1 MFSEQF
7 SADLGINFVGLKIK
21 PEPRD
26 FLFFWSQ
33 LELIRNKSSA
43 ELTGGEISGHKNFL
57 SKPDPLASHLRL
69 SFKLIGNKS
78 RLLKEIAKRRTKE
91 NNILS

>member
-7 SADLGINFVGLKIK
+7 SGDLGINFVGLKK
-21 PEPRD
+21 TEPLV

-43 ELTGGEISGHKNFL
+43 ELTGGEMSGHKNFL
-57 SKPDPLASHLRL
+57 SKPDPPASHLRL

-78 RLLKEIAKRRTKE
+78 RLLKEIAEARTKE
-91 NNILS
+91 KTFL

>member
-1 MFSEQF
+1 MAILFSEQF

-21 PEPRD
+21 PEPLV

-43 ELTGGEISGHKNFL
+43 ELTGGEMSGHKNFL
-57 SKPDPLASHLRL
+57 SKPDPPASHLRL

-78 RLLKEIAKRRTKE
+78 RLL
-91 NNILS
+91 